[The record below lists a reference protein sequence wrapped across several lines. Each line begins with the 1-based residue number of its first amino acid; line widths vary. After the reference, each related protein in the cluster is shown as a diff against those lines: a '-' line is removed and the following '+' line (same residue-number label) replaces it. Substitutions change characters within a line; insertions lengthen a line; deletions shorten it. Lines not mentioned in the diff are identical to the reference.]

1 MKTAQELRAG
11 NVFMAGTE
19 PTVVIKA
26 EYNKSGRNSA
36 VVKMKLRSLLNGSM
50 TETVYKADE
59 KFDVVILDKKA
70 VTYSYFNDPMYVFM
84 DENFEQYEVEKE
96 NLGDSAAF
104 IEEGMEEVCE
114 AVFYNDKAISVEL
127 PNTIMF
133 IFVTRADNLFPITR
147 PSLPVNGHE
156 FPLRAM
162 CLGLAH

>member
-84 DENFEQYEVEKE
+84 DENFEQYEIEKE
-96 NLGDSAAF
+96 NTIIRTVAYTEPAAKGDTSGKVMKVATLANGYELQVAAF
-104 IEEGMEEVCE
+104 IEIGERIEIDSRTGE
-114 AVFYNDKAISVEL
+114 FKS
-127 PNTIMF
+127 
-133 IFVTRADNLFPITR
+133 RAK
-147 PSLPVNGHE
+147 G
-156 FPLRAM
+156 
-162 CLGLAH
+162 

>member
-84 DENFEQYEVEKE
+84 DENF
-96 NLGDSAAF
+96 
-104 IEEGMEEVCE
+104 
-114 AVFYNDKAISVEL
+114 
-127 PNTIMF
+127 
-133 IFVTRADNLFPITR
+133 
-147 PSLPVNGHE
+147 
-156 FPLRAM
+156 
-162 CLGLAH
+162 